1 MSIPEGLRQKRLLS
15 ASGEQKQETA
25 KEILDRHLLTGTGE
39 GSKTLAAMKEI
50 ADKAWEACSKRIY
63 QEDYS
68 GDDPTAP
75 DKSTFMKE
83 LFPEDIKDTSA
94 SG

>member
-1 MSIPEGLRQKRLLS
+1 M
-15 ASGEQKQETA
+15 EQERKQETA
-25 KEILDRHLLTGTGE
+25 KEILRRHF
-39 GSKTLAAMKEI
+39 SAKTIHYPGWAIYQPHENEAMIAAIQEI

-68 GDDPTAP
+68 GDDTTAP
-75 DKSTFMKE
+75 DKYTFMKE